1 MPDMRAAT
9 CRECAWQGTVSH
21 CEPIAPRYLPERV
34 PAGQVMP
41 AGECPECGDNAM
53 LDEAGCEPGLK
64 VVTTLVPER
73 ATKFGVRS
81 TAQSLANVMWD
92 YSRPWSYRVQDL
104 DRSGFR
110 VAVHRDTPGAG
121 SDPHGY
127 LRIERA

>member
-1 MPDMRAAT
+1 MMPTAT
-9 CRECAWQGTVSH
+9 CQYCGWNGPADQCGPLNNAW
-21 CEPIAPRYLPERV
+21 ERV
-34 PAGQVMP
+34 EPGDVMP
-41 AGECPECGDNAM
+41 AGECPKCNASAL
-53 LDEAGCEPGLK
+53 LDEARHEPCIK
-64 VVTTLVPER
+64 VATTRVPER

-110 VAVHRDTPGAG
+110 VAVYRDTPGAG
-121 SDPHGY
+121 PDPHGY